1 MGNEGVLEAKS
12 QVLASSS
19 SSTSTFPTISAPEN
33 SSSSS
38 VAETKQTDAVS
49 HQKHLIS
56 PRNYHMNTTTIS
68 SIPTSPPPLHIGE
81 AGYYSDPF
89 LLPLLKRTWRDSP
102 YYLPQ
107 EIIQNIIL
115 YLPFWVAAHFG
126 GKIWR
131 LINSINFRFPLNIN
145 VQNSP

>member
-12 QVLASSS
+12 QVKSSSS

-33 SSSSS
+33 YSSSSS
-38 VAETKQTDAVS
+38 VAETKQTAAVS

-56 PRNYHMNTTTIS
+56 PRNYHMNTTIS

-107 EIIQNIIL
+107 DLIQNIIL

-126 GKIWR
+126 GKV
-131 LINSINFRFPLNIN
+131 FGA
-145 VQNSP
+145 